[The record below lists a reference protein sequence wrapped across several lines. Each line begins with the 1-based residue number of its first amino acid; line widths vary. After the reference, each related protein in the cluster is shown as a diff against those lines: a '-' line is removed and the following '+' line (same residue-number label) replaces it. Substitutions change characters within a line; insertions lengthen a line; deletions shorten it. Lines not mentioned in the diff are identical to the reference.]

1 MLARARWRQRATTTG
16 RVGALAPWA
25 PLDRRCER
33 NSPARSRFHQ
43 SPLDARVDDLPAK
56 AYWNPDTGEVVVGVK
71 HIVFVPIFAFRFDS
85 YIDRVAIDVR

>member
-1 MLARARWRQRATTTG
+1 VLNVGTG
-16 RVGALAPWA
+16 AFDLV
-25 PLDRRCER
+25 
-33 NSPARSRFHQ
+33 RSDAIGQ

-56 AYWNPDTGEVVVGVK
+56 DYWNPDTGEVVVGVK